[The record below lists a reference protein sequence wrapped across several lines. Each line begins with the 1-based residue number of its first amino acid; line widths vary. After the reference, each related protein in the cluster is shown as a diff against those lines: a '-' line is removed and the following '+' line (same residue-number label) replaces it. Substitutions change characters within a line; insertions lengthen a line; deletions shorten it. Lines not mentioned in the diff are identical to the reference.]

1 MAIFN
6 SYVKLPEGK
15 CRCVDL
21 VGHHKLN
28 TRTELIQHPSA
39 ARLAACQKISAQIL
53 TTSSSLGNQRPTG
66 RQKMKFEKKGFEN
79 RRLII
84 YNDLF
89 GICLGNRKLHSK
101 ICIQSGEKPPSTRRA
116 ETGLSRLSLAL
127 RLSRFARKV
136 MTWFANSSWS
146 QLQLAHHVI
155 SSQHCNL
162 ASTCINLH
170 QLAFQSRPWR
180 PPSDQ
185 ACGYLS
191 SKGWWMRGYLVELC

>member
-1 MAIFN
+1 MSKN
-6 SYVKLPEGK
+6 LP
-15 CRCVDL
+15 
-21 VGHHKLN
+21 
-28 TRTELIQHPSA
+28 
-39 ARLAACQKISAQIL
+39 AQIL